1 MDAIFKKK
9 GTSQSERVINRKLFR
24 LLIKT
29 DKLEGIICELEP
41 GASSEFYTHKGEEIR
56 IMLKGTIEYQVGD
69 KTYHLKEGDVLWHR
83 SDVPHRGTNTGKGKA
98 IYFTVGV
105 PPTFM

>member
-1 MDAIFKKK
+1 MDAILRKK
-9 GTSQSERVINRKLFR
+9 GASQMERVINRKLFR

-29 DKLEGIICELEP
+29 EKLEGIICELEP
-41 GASSEFYTHKGEEIR
+41 GASSEFYHHKGEEVR
-56 IMLKGTIEYQVGD
+56 IMIKGSIEYQVGE
-69 KTYHLKEGDVLWHR
+69 KTYTLKEGDVLWHR

-98 IYFTVGV
+98 VYFTVGV

>member
-1 MDAIFKKK
+1 MDAIFRKK

-69 KTYHLKEGDVLWHR
+69 KTYTLKEGDVLWHR

>member
-1 MDAIFKKK
+1 MDAVFRKK
-9 GTSQSERVINRKLFR
+9 GTSQTEREINRKLFR
-24 LLIKT
+24 LLVKT
-29 DKLEGIICELEP
+29 ERLEGIICELEP
-41 GASSEFYTHKGEEIR
+41 GASSEFYNHQGEEIR

-69 KTYHLKEGDVLWHR
+69 KTYTLNEGDVLWHR
-83 SDVPHRGTNTGKGKA
+83 SDLPHRGTNTGKEKA